1 MTNTL
6 KLIAV
11 AALVASTSTAA
22 LAGNPEGVLNTNV
35 ENTQG
40 TEQAGNGLGNTDLRD
55 GLLIA
60 GGVASLL
67 LLGGGSG
74 TTTTTPAAQN

>member
-22 LAGNPEGVLNTNV
+22 LAGNPEGVLNSNV

-40 TEQAGNGLGNTDLRD
+40 NEQDGGALGNTSLRD
-55 GLLIA
+55 GLLVA
-60 GGVASLL
+60 GGAAALL

-74 TTTTTPAAQN
+74 TTTTTP